1 MAETLKL
8 IVKLDNEGWF
18 SRRLKA
24 HVLDVVCEKYGTE
37 AVAEWLAKN
46 APEFY
51 VDGPGGRVW

>member
-24 HVLDVVCEKYGTE
+24 RVLDAMCEKYGTE
-37 AVAEWLAKN
+37 VVAEWLAKN

-51 VDGPGGRVW
+51 VGGPDGRVW